1 MGKTRSNEVST
12 TPKTSSTTKTGKA
25 AKDVTENISENNQ
38 QATTITYEMFQE
50 LLKVQQQTMLACF
63 NQMIENLSHKVDGIM
78 CDVQDLK
85 TSINFISDDAE
96 KKFENIKKNTERV
109 QSEIKNVHLLNTEER
124 DSLYEHKEKLID
136 LEDRQRRNNLRIDGV
151 VENVGETW
159 EITEQK
165 VKEIFRNNLNIDNHI
180 EVDRAHR
187 VGQKRE
193 NRQRTIVLRL
203 NKFKD
208 KEEIKKCA
216 KKLKGTGIYI
226 NDDFSPITLERR
238 KDLLKTAKELRD
250 QGKGA
255 KVVKSKLY
263 SWDLNV
269 DKPVSCIPEI
279 EG

>member
-1 MGKTRSNEVST
+1 
-12 TPKTSSTTKTGKA
+12 
-25 AKDVTENISENNQ
+25 
-38 QATTITYEMFQE
+38 MFQE

-109 QSEIKNVHLLNTEER
+109 QFEIKNVHLLNTEER

-226 NDDFSPITLERR
+226 NDDFSPVTLERR

-263 SWDLNV
+263 SWDLKV